1 MLPEARADLER
12 TARSLTSGRA
22 TMSHNSDSRSFE
34 KVESVEEFKTHH
46 AVEVGQPEERIKR
59 SRKKS
64 GSKSK
69 TKKTKWK
76 VTQMGKQSVAFK
88 VRDSTVDVE

>member
-12 TARSLTSGRA
+12 TARSLTSGHA
-22 TMSHNSDSRSFE
+22 TMSHNSDRSFE